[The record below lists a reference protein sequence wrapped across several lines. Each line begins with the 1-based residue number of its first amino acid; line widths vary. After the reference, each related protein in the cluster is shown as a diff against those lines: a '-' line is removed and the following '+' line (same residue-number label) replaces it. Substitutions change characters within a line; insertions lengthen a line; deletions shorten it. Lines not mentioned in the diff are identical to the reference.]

1 MTKQRKIIDIIKTLK
16 RAPPDH
22 DNDLFLPIN
31 IDDYRLS
38 IQASKDHHC
47 TPKINNLDATEYTHF
62 EVALYFKKPPSRFLK
77 YRIYQ
82 NLQTWLD
89 YEDDSSETGMMLL
102 AKKTEMML
110 FAQIPYDKVNE
121 LYDILKTQ
129 KVLELIAKSVPI
141 KNDTYVIALGNA
153 FDGITLHGPFDS
165 IEKATT
171 HAEYI
176 YKKTYEKWD
185 IIKLTP
191 VEE

>member
-1 MTKQRKIIDIIKTLK
+1 MSKNRKIVDIIKTLK
-16 RAPPDH
+16 RAPPD
-22 DNDLFLPIN
+22 NELQSTTLFN
-31 IDDYRLS
+31 SVDIDDYRLS

-47 TPKINNLDATEYTHF
+47 TPKINNLDATQYTHF

-89 YEDDSSETGMMLL
+89 YEDDL
-102 AKKTEMML
+102 ML
-110 FAQIPYDKVNE
+110 FAQMPYDKVNE

-129 KVLELIAKSVPI
+129 KVLELIAKS
-141 KNDTYVIALGNA
+141 
-153 FDGITLHGPFDS
+153 FDS

>member
-31 IDDYRLS
+31 IDDYRIS
-38 IQASKDHHC
+38 IQASKCHHS
-47 TPKINNLDATEYTHF
+47 TPKIDGLKATEYTHF
-62 EVALYFKKPPSRFLK
+62 EVVLYFEEPPSNFLK
-77 YRIYQ
+77 RRIHQY
-82 NLQTWLD
+82 LQTWLD
-89 YEDDSSETGMMLL
+89 FESESTKKQTGTMVFVQM
-102 AKKTEMML
+102 
-110 FAQIPYDKVNE
+110 PYNKVNE

>member
-1 MTKQRKIIDIIKTLK
+1 MVKQRKIVDIIKTLK
-16 RAPPDH
+16 RAPPD
-22 DNDLFLPIN
+22 DELQSTTLFN
-31 IDDYRLS
+31 SVDIDDYRLS

-89 YEDDSSETGMMLL
+89 YEDDL
-102 AKKTEMML
+102 ML
-110 FAQIPYDKVNE
+110 FAQMPYDKVNE

-129 KVLELIAKSVPI
+129 KVVELCAKSVPI

>member
-1 MTKQRKIIDIIKTLK
+1 MSKNRKIVDIIKTLK
-16 RAPPDH
+16 RAPPD
-22 DNDLFLPIN
+22 NELQSTTLFN
-31 IDDYRLS
+31 SVDIDDYRLS

-62 EVALYFKKPPSRFLK
+62 EVALYFKNPPSKFLK
-77 YRIYQ
+77 HRIYQ

-89 YEDDSSETGMMLL
+89 YEDDL
-102 AKKTEMML
+102 ML
-110 FAQIPYDKVNE
+110 FSQMPYDKVNE
-121 LYDILKTQ
+121 LYDILKTK
-129 KVLELIAKSVPI
+129 KVVELSAKSVPI